1 MSPQRRTVCSWS
13 WWHTVCH
20 ALSLS
25 PQGFAIKM
33 ARLLTMYFPCCTMS
47 YLLQVDLSYVFM
59 SWQTVV
65 MILWQ
70 KNAQFLCSQDQI
82 VSKLKRVDIS
92 TRNTYENINYLFT
105 SINIKPAH
113 LPADSLSYSCRPW
126 LKDVHSSSL
135 QTGKT
140 LTQQATRNVPNLPH
154 TQKTDSSR
162 HKSIN

>member
-1 MSPQRRTVCSWS
+1 MVMMAYSMSCTLLVPTGFRHKNGTTFNNV
-13 WWHTVCH
+13 
-20 ALSLS
+20 LSL
-25 PQGFAIKM
+25 
-33 ARLLTMYFPCCTMS
+33 LYNE
-47 YLLQVDLSYVFM
+47 LLQVDLSYVFM